1 MQKKGRTSVS
11 MERVIFAEAREEI
24 RRGDSHF
31 WGDCVKKGVLR
42 AEQKG
47 G

>member
-31 WGDCVKKGVLR
+31 
-42 AEQKG
+42 G
-47 G
+47 GTV